1 MFNMPLT
8 LRKPDRDVS
17 AIERIAPKMGFK
29 KMHIAAWLFLCGILI
44 AAMPAQALPDGLADA
59 EPVHLTDGW
68 QYQWGNLSSN
78 EAGLPVQISEI
89 MRREWKPLKKLGWPS
104 DRKEHTNLW
113 LRVRLP
119 QEGDWKD
126 PTLFISDSIQ
136 VFTIYQEGR
145 PIYHFGD
152 PNSPDRE
159 KVKGFRW
166 HIVPLEPGYQGK
178 ELVFNIFSLGNF
190 KGIMDQV
197 VLGARADHIQKL
209 ILNDI
214 DNVVAIALMMIIS
227 VFMFVLYFQNTAE
240 KLYLTT
246 GLYSFLVCF
255 THFAISPIRQFV
267 IDDPTIWFRVLVLTI
282 GFCWVVVGLTIEL
295 MFGPSTKKI
304 FRRIWQIWLVFSI
317 WISQFA
323 IFLTY
328 SSLYEFVY
336 FFLAVITE
344 LVWISL
350 IMQRVFKQDRE
361 AKILICGIVF
371 SLMVE
376 LSFDFI
382 ILMGLSSNPPLLVHW
397 GDIVLLTSISIVLA
411 LRYRGVYTQLK
422 IYNVQLQQEITDHRK
437 TELELQ
443 KYKRSLEDQVE
454 ERTRDLHQTNSQLIQ
469 EITEHKLS
477 EEKRI
482 ELEKQLFQSLKMEAI
497 GTLARG
503 IAHDLNNSLGVMLG
517 YTELLLDNQP
527 GESEEKSSLEQVYLE
542 GERAADL
549 VQQILTFSRVYE
561 NELKLISIAP
571 LLKESIKMM
580 RTTLPPNIQINE
592 SFTAACPPIL
602 ADTTQLHQV
611 IMNLCTNASHAMKE
625 KGGVLDISLE
635 EVSAKAIQT
644 PVPELMEG
652 TMPIRLTQVYSCTN
666 RCKSPCK

>member
-1 MFNMPLT
+1 
-8 LRKPDRDVS
+8 
-17 AIERIAPKMGFK
+17 
-29 KMHIAAWLFLCGILI
+29 
-44 AAMPAQALPDGLADA
+44 
-59 EPVHLTDGW
+59 
-68 QYQWGNLSSN
+68 
-78 EAGLPVQISEI
+78 
-89 MRREWKPLKKLGWPS
+89 
-104 DRKEHTNLW
+104 
-113 LRVRLP
+113 
-119 QEGDWKD
+119 
-126 PTLFISDSIQ
+126 
-136 VFTIYQEGR
+136 
-145 PIYHFGD
+145 
-152 PNSPDRE
+152 
-159 KVKGFRW
+159 
-166 HIVPLEPGYQGK
+166 
-178 ELVFNIFSLGNF
+178 
-190 KGIMDQV
+190 
-197 VLGARADHIQKL
+197 
-209 ILNDI
+209 
-214 DNVVAIALMMIIS
+214 
-227 VFMFVLYFQNTAE
+227 
-240 KLYLTT
+240 
-246 GLYSFLVCF
+246 
-255 THFAISPIRQFV
+255 
-267 IDDPTIWFRVLVLTI
+267 
-282 GFCWVVVGLTIEL
+282 
-295 MFGPSTKKI
+295 
-304 FRRIWQIWLVFSI
+304 
-317 WISQFA
+317 
-323 IFLTY
+323 
-328 SSLYEFVY
+328 
-336 FFLAVITE
+336 ITE

-350 IMQRVFKQDRE
+350 IMQRVFKQNRE

-371 SLMVE
+371 SLLVE

-411 LRYRGVYTQLK
+411 LRYRGVYTQLQ
-422 IYNVQLQQEITDHRK
+422 IYNVQLQQEITDHQQ

-482 ELEKQLFQSLKMEAI
+482 ELEKQLFQSQKMEAI

-527 GESEEKSSLEQVYLE
+527 HESEEKSSLEQVYLE

-592 SFTAACPPIL
+592 SFTAASPPIL
-602 ADTTQLHQV
+602 ADATQLHQV

-625 KGGVLDISLE
+625 HGGVLDIRLE

-652 TMPIRLTQVYSCTN
+652 TYLNLSVSDTGCGMTAEVKERIFDPFFTTKAVGEGTGLGLSVVHGIVKNHNGLIHVDSTPGKGTTLDIYFPIVKNGSSVKIEEKDN
-666 RCKSPCK
+666 RKPS